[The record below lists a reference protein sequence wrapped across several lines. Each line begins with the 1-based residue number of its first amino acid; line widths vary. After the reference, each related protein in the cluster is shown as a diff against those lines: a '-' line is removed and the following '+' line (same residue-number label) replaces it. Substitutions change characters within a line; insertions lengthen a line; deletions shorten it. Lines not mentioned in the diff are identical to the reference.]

1 MVRIKLNPIDFK
13 LEELEPALDVL
24 KRGGVI
30 AYPTE
35 TVYGLGADIYDE
47 EAVRRIFQIK
57 RRETGKPFPII
68 IKSNAVAKTLCAEIS
83 ELAFS
88 LIQRFW
94 PGPLTLILKAAD
106 QVPDYLIG
114 KDKKIGLRI
123 PDHPITKTLLGCYPN
138 PLISTSANISGGKA
152 ATRARE
158 IDPGLAD
165 KVDLIIDG
173 GICEMQNPSTV
184 LDVTDK
190 KPKLL
195 REGAI
200 PFSMI
205 EQKPGEISYKRET
218 ANGRCET

>member
-57 RRETGKPFPII
+57 RREIGKPFPVI
-68 IKSNAVAKTLCAEIS
+68 IKSIAVAKTLCTEIS

-88 LIQRFW
+88 SIRRFW

-123 PDHPITKTLLGCYPN
+123 PDHPITKTLLVSYLN

-152 ATRARE
+152 ATRAQE

-165 KVDLIIDG
+165 EVDLIIDAG
-173 GICEMQNPSTV
+173 ECEMQSPSTV
-184 LDVTDK
+184 IDVTNE

-195 REGAI
+195 RAGAI
-200 PFSMI
+200 PFAVI
-205 EQKPGEISYKRET
+205 EQKLDELSTTIS
-218 ANGRCET
+218 